1 MEEQINILLLEDEQE
16 ENKLVKSYLKQAFQN
31 SYRYDKVTSLITGT
45 EKIRLQ
51 NYDLVLLDYSST
63 GPDGIDFVYH
73 IVNELK
79 IMIPIIFLSEE
90 NNREADLKAMEA
102 GAQDFLLKQELTPY
116 SFEMAIRY
124 SLKHKKAE
132 EHIQYLAYH
141 DALTGLPNKNLLLDR
156 LDRTLIRFSR
166 TQRHSVLLFLDL
178 DSFKIIN
185 DSLGHRVGDDLLIE
199 VSKRLSSILS
209 ETDSVARPGGD
220 EFIIL
225 LPEISK
231 EKEEAALKAQ
241 QIADDIINALRRPI
255 ELGDHQLHIGISI
268 GATLF
273 SGKDT
278 TCADTV
284 LKHADTAMYAAKSS
298 GRNTISFFQE
308 EMEKSVKYKL
318 ALEND
323 LRKAIPKKEFE
334 LYYQPQVCVNSGTI
348 LGAEALVRWIHPEK
362 GLISPLDFIPSAE
375 QSGLIHPLGALI
387 FKTACE
393 QIHSFKG
400 IPRISVNIS
409 AKQFH
414 APNFV
419 ETIENITKET
429 NVSPKQLE
437 LELTESTMLADIEET
452 AVKMRQLKDMGFSF
466 ALDDFGT
473 GYSSLTYL
481 KRLPFDVLKIDRSFI
496 ANIMDDPEHAGI
508 ATAVIYLGKAL
519 NLHIVGEGVETE
531 DHLDFLRR
539 QGAHSAQGYYISRP
553 IPADELITWMNQ
565 RLTA

>member
-1 MEEQINILLLEDEQE
+1 MEEQLNILLLEDEQE
-16 ENKLVKSYLKQAFQN
+16 QNLLVKSCLKQAFHDN
-31 SYRYDKVTSLITGT
+31 HRYDKVTSLITGV
-45 EKIRLQ
+45 EKIKLE
-51 NYDLVLLDYSST
+51 NYDLVLLDYKST
-63 GPDGIDFVYH
+63 GKDGIEFVNH
-73 IVNELK
+73 VINELK
-79 IMIPIIFLSEE
+79 IMVPIIFLSDE
-90 NNREADLKAMEA
+90 NNREADLKAMES

-116 SFEMAIRY
+116 SIEMAIRY

-141 DALTGLPNKNLLLDR
+141 DALTGLPNKNLLIDR
-156 LDRTLIRFSR
+156 LERTLIRFSR
-166 TQRHSVLLFLDL
+166 HQRHSALLFLDL

-185 DSLGHRVGDDLLIE
+185 DSLGHSVGDNLLIE
-199 VSKRLSSILS
+199 VSKRLSSILK
-209 ETDSVARPGGD
+209 ETASVARPGGD

-231 EKEEAALKAQ
+231 KKEDAALKAQ
-241 QIADDIINALRRPI
+241 QIADEIIHTLSLPFK
-255 ELGDHQLHIGISI
+255 LGDHLLHIGLSI
-268 GATLF
+268 GASLF
-273 SGKDT
+273 SGKNT

-284 LKHADTAMYAAKSS
+284 LKHADTAMYEAKAA
-298 GRNTISFFQE
+298 GRNTIKFFQD
-308 EMEKSVKYKL
+308 EMEKTVKYKL

-323 LRKAIPKKEFE
+323 LRQAIPKKQFE
-334 LYYQPQVCVNSGTI
+334 LYYQPQVCVNSGNV

-387 FKTACE
+387 FRTACE
-393 QIHSFKG
+393 QLHSFPK

-419 ETIENITKET
+419 ETIEQIIKDTNI
-429 NVSPKQLE
+429 SPDRLE
-437 LELTESTMLADIEET
+437 LELTESAMLADIEET
-452 AVKMRQLKDMGFSF
+452 ASKMNELKSMGFTF

-481 KRLPFDVLKIDRSFI
+481 KQLPFDVLKIDRSFI
-496 ANIMDDPEHAGI
+496 ANIMEDPEHAGI
-508 ATAVIYLGKAL
+508 ATAVISLGKAL
-519 NLHIVGEGVETE
+519 DLHVVGEGVETE
-531 DHLDFLRR
+531 DHLHFLKR

-553 IPADELITWMNQ
+553 VPADQFIAWHTQ
-565 RLTA
+565 RMTG